1 MLVCFLMVPAT
12 LPGQGRSFTYGE
24 RLGKLPAAILDLGRH
39 PAGLF
44 VAQASI
50 ILKPVGKGV
59 IRKMSNYPK
68 KGLSNQEYQMERKR
82 LARQY
87 IFQILD
93 EIEAGA
99 GYRPSYGFPFDL
111 LAGGINKTLDGFESL
126 VDKAVLK
133 ALTKLKDHN
142 KS

>member
-1 MLVCFLMVPAT
+1 MKSKN
-12 LPGQGRSFTYGE
+12 Q
-24 RLGKLPAAILDLGRH
+24 
-39 PAGLF
+39 
-44 VAQASI
+44 
-50 ILKPVGKGV
+50 
-59 IRKMSNYPK
+59 K
-68 KGLSNQEYQMERKR
+68 KRLSNREYQLERKR

-111 LAGGINKTLDGFESL
+111 LAGGINKTLDGLENL
-126 VDKAVLK
+126 ADKVALK

-142 KS
+142 KSPKR